1 MMGYL
6 RRLALIVPL
15 FSVAAL
21 FTACGGG
28 GGESPKA
35 DVTIDIKAEN
45 MKFVPDQIEVPAGKT
60 VMIRMQNMDANQ
72 HDLEVGGLTAEIMGR
87 TGMKDETMNI
97 DMAGGMQGTINLHS
111 AAKGKASVT
120 FRTDQPRTY
129 AVYCTLPGHKESGMV
144 GRLVVN

>member
-1 MMGYL
+1 MGYL

-21 FTACGGG
+21 LAACGGG
-28 GGESPKA
+28 GESVKA
-35 DVTIDIKAEN
+35 EVTIDIKAEN
-45 MKFVPDQIEVPAGKT
+45 MRFVPDQIQVPAGKT

-72 HDLEVGGLTAEIMGR
+72 HDLEVVGLTAEIIDR
-87 TGMKDETMNI
+87 TGMKDDGM

-120 FRTDQPRTY
+120 FRTDQPGTY
-129 AVYCTLPGHKESGMV
+129 EIYCTLPGHKESGMV